1 MSGECAILTVSTER
15 GNVPNTTTHHT
26 NFLSLDEVREHIAKR
41 EKVEGGAYSIAT
53 AFSDVW
59 ITRADSPSK
68 LPDHLSQSG
77 NKLYWKGEWR
87 GFSEAVRI
95 REQNRGIGREG

>member
-1 MSGECAILTVSTER
+1 MEEATTKKEATV
-15 GNVPNTTTHHT
+15 TTTYHT
-26 NFLSLDEVREHIAKR
+26 NFRSLDEVREHIADR
-41 EKVEGGAYSIAT
+41 EQAEGGAYAIAT

-59 ITRADSPSK
+59 ITRADVPSK

-87 GFSEAVRI
+87 GFSEAVKI
-95 REQNRGIGREG
+95 REQNRGIGRG